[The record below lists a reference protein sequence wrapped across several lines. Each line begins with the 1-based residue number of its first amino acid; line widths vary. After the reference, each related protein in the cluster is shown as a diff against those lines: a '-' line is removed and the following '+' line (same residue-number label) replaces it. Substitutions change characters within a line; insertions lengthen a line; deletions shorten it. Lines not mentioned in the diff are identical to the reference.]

1 MTSRP
6 AEIVAAR
13 SPLRISL
20 AGGGTDLPEHADR
33 YGAWLFS
40 AAIDRYVTAYLG
52 PPAVL
57 STLGAARDHLTDT
70 FAAHHDLDPES
81 IGVVTDVPPGSG
93 LGGSSSVCVALFRA
107 LAEHRR
113 VDPPPPLKLALQVF
127 AWERERL
134 GNPVGFQDHVAAAL
148 GGVVEMRVNPGG
160 EVRAWR
166 HSDLES
172 AVSDMLGPA
181 GCIVLAPTGGTRA
194 ANPLLQEL
202 AASFSTEA
210 EPKPPSPAG
219 LLEAL
224 RGQDHDAFGL
234 MVARQWSW
242 KTALAPSACSPRAR
256 ELIWVVKEA
265 GATGAKVMGAGAA
278 GWLMVVGPPTERA
291 AIQAALLQ
299 AGATAEATT
308 VCADGVRPVKFD
320 EYP

>member
-1 MTSRP
+1 MTPPTART
-6 AEIVAAR
+6 VAAR

-20 AGGGTDLPEHADR
+20 AGGGTDLPEHAEKH
-33 YGAWLFS
+33 GAWLFS

-52 PPAVL
+52 RPDAL
-57 STLGAARDHLTDT
+57 RALGAARDDLTDT

-93 LGGSSSVCVALFRA
+93 LGGSSTVCVALFRA
-107 LAEHRR
+107 LARYR
-113 VDPPPPLKLALQVF
+113 GIDPLPPLELALQAF
-127 AWERERL
+127 AWERRRL

-148 GGVVEMRVNPGG
+148 GGVVEMRADPGG
-160 EVRAWR
+160 QVRAWR
-166 HSDLES
+166 HPDLDG

-202 AASFSTEA
+202 ADSFSTEVD
-210 EPKPPSPAG
+210 PRPPSPAG

-224 RGQDHDAFGL
+224 QSRDHGAFGH

-242 KTALAPSACSPRAR
+242 KTTLAPSACSPRAR
-256 ELIWVVKEA
+256 ELIRAVEKA

-278 GWLMVVGPPTERA
+278 GWLMVVGPPA
-291 AIQAALLQ
+291 ARDAIHAALRQ
-299 AGATAEATT
+299 AGVTIETT
-308 VCADGVRPVKFD
+308 TICSDGVRPIEVD
-320 EYP
+320 EHI